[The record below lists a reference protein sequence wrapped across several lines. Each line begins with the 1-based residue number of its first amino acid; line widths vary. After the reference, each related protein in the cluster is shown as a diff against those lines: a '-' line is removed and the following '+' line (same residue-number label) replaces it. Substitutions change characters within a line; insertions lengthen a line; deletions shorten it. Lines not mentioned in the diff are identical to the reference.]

1 MHFAKRLLR
10 KTMHTSPPVTAAS
23 LFLLINNEIMKYHE
37 ELKTSFVDIAEGQDA
52 LAILDPSSISQV
64 YLYELSDGS
73 QGLELKLDAGDRKPI
88 CKANLLPNACDASV
102 Y

>member
-1 MHFAKRLLR
+1 MQSRLI
-10 KTMHTSPPVTAAS
+10 
-23 LFLLINNEIMKYHE
+23 F
-37 ELKTSFVDIAEGQDA
+37 
-52 LAILDPSSISQV
+52 
-64 YLYELSDGS
+64 LYELSDGS